1 MILECKLTFEAA
13 HRNTSVHADERARR
27 LHGHSY
33 EVTVAVEGAID
44 PKIGW
49 VMDFAEVK
57 DRANEVIDRL
67 DHYTLNDIPGIHDS
81 TRPDVENW
89 IGSKLR
95 PILPSFASCRLQI
108 VGERGWTPTVSRIEP
123 GVEQVKFG
131 FDAAH
136 FLPTLPD
143 THKCRRIHGHSFRV
157 AVTSTDVS
165 RLAESLRDIHG
176 QLDHR
181 LLNEINGLENPT
193 SEYLAEWLSK
203 KLRTRKCAYLEIMV
217 AETCTSCC
225 RLSA

>member
-13 HRNTSVHADERARR
+13 HRNTSGSANELTSR

-57 DRANEVIDRL
+57 DRASEVIDRL
-67 DHYTLNDIPGIHDS
+67 DHYTLNDIPGMQDS
-81 TRPDVENW
+81 THPDVENW
-89 IGSKLR
+89 IGMNLR
-95 PILPSFASCRLQI
+95 SALHSFAYCRLVI
-108 VGERGWTPTVSRIEP
+108 VGERGWMPRVSRIEP
-123 GVEQVKFG
+123 GIERVKFG

-157 AVTSTDVS
+157 AITSTDVS
-165 RLAESLRDIHG
+165 RLAEPLRDIHG
-176 QLDHR
+176 QVDHR
-181 LLNEINGLENPT
+181 LLNDISGLENPT

-203 KLRTRKCAYLEIMV
+203 ALKSRKCAYQEIMV

-225 RLSA
+225 RLTG